1 MRKIV
6 TRTYL
11 DTPDPWSKPELQ
23 IRELDS
29 KRAQNLSARDLVLCF
44 PLVIVTIQIEKNDFP
59 VLYPASFKC
68 FPRKKIRVVAAIMLC
83 LDDIRVEEDVLM
95 IFDELKEQSPSS
107 FSFS

>member
-6 TRTYL
+6 ARTYL

-23 IRELDS
+23 IRELES

-44 PLVIVTIQIEKNDFP
+44 PLVIVTIQIEKHDFP

-83 LDDIRVEEDVLM
+83 LDDTRVEEDVLM
-95 IFDELKEQSPSS
+95 IFDELKEQSPSL